1 MGEVVP
7 AQEPVVVVIGASAG
21 GIDALERLAGSLPAD
36 FAAPVVIAQHLD
48 PTHESRLVDILGR
61 RTSLRVQLVTESTA
75 LSPGIL
81 YVVPAGD
88 DVKITGERVTIVPRT
103 KKSGRAVPSI
113 DALFKSAAEA
123 YGDQAIAVILSGT
136 GSDGPEGV
144 NAIKQAGGTVIVQDP
159 LSASFPALPAS
170 IPPVNVD
177 MVCDIEALGALLAS
191 MVSDGELSARK
202 LDDDMLRAF
211 LLQLRAR
218 SGIDF
223 TQYKTPTIKRRLA
236 RLMAAARCSTLA
248 DYMRYLNMHPEAYHR
263 LVSSFLIKVTGFFRD
278 PALYKYLREQILPEI
293 IEHSRR
299 TRSELRLWSAGCAT
313 GEEAYSLAILL
324 SELLGDDVDELDI
337 RIFATDLDADSIAFA
352 RRGIYPAAAFSD
364 MPPELLQKYFT
375 KVDDAFQ
382 VKKRIRNLTVFGEYD
397 LGQRAP
403 FPRIDMIL
411 CRNVLIYFTK
421 ELQQRTLQLF
431 AFSLREGGYL
441 VLGKAETTS
450 PLPQYFMSVHQTLK
464 VFRRQ
469 GERLL
474 IPAPA
479 FAEAPVPERLTT
491 RRAALRSFNVPRRP
505 IDSAPRWSINE
516 RLGAFLFDSPIG
528 VVLVDRNYDIQTINQ
543 AARQLLGIHG
553 QGVGEDLIHLATG
566 VPSGELKSVLD
577 DALRG
582 GKSTPHEVEVSDA
595 AYDEARFIELSCYAE
610 RSSAKDSTISGA
622 ILLLEDVTPKARRT
636 RDLEKEAVENREQLE
651 RIGKHNEDLLERQR
665 SMTDANKELTAANNE
680 LRSTNE
686 HLLIAAEEAEASAEE
701 VETLNEEMQATSEE
715 LETLNEELQATVE
728 ELNTTNEELGARGHE
743 LEQLAK
749 ERQEQYEQ
757 SERQRKLFERALE
770 KAPMI
775 GALLDGAGTIRK
787 ATELYATHA
796 AANSNKL
803 PPVGQTWKEIPD
815 MVSLTYDGTSATY
828 SVSIVALPGEPQTA
842 GKLVVLSG

>member
-7 AQEPVVVVIGASAG
+7 IQEQVIVVVGASAG
-21 GIDALERLAGSLPAD
+21 GIDALERLVASLPGD
-36 FAAPVVIAQHLD
+36 FPAPIVIAQHLD
-48 PTHESRLVDILGR
+48 PSHESRLDSILRGR
-61 RTSLRVQLVTESTA
+61 TQMRVLSVTGPVA
-75 LSPGIL
+75 LAVATL
-81 YVVPAGD
+81 YVVPAGE
-88 DVKITGERVTIVPRT
+88 DVEI
-103 KKSGRAVPSI
+103 SGANVSISHRSKRRSPVPSI
-113 DALFKSAAEA
+113 DTLFKSAAQEF
-123 YGDQAIAVILSGT
+123 GDRAIAVVLTGT

-144 NAIKQAGGTVIVQDP
+144 LAIKEAGGTVVVQDP
-159 LSASFPALPAS
+159 NTAAYPALPAS

-177 MVCDIEALGALLAS
+177 MVCDVEALGPLLVS
-191 MVSDGELSARK
+191 MIADGESSARK
-202 LDDDMLRAF
+202 LDDEMLRAF
-211 LLQLRAR
+211 LLQLRSR

-223 TQYKTPTIKRRLA
+223 TQYKSPTIRRRLA
-236 RLMAAARCSTLA
+236 RLMAAARTPTLS
-248 DYMRYLNMHPEAYHR
+248 DYMRYLNGHPEAYQR

-278 PALYKYLREQILPEI
+278 PALYKYLREQVLSELID
-293 IEHSRR
+293 HARHA
-299 TRSELRLWSAGCAT
+299 RSELRLWSAGCAT

-337 RIFATDLDADSIAFA
+337 RIFATDLDAESIAFA
-352 RRGIYPAAAFSD
+352 RRGIYPATAFTD
-364 MPPELLQKYFT
+364 MPADLVQKYFT
-375 KVDDAFQ
+375 KIDDTYQ

-403 FPRIDMIL
+403 FPRIDLIL

-431 AFSLREGGYL
+431 AFSLREGGYV

-450 PLPQYFMSVHQTLK
+450 PLPQYFSSVHQTLK

-479 FAEAPVPERLTT
+479 FAEAPAPERPMT
-491 RRAALRSFNVPRRP
+491 RRTALRSFNVPRRSA
-505 IDSAPRWSINE
+505 DSAPRWSLNE

-528 VVLVDRNYDIQTINQ
+528 VVVVDRNYDIQTINQ
-543 AARQLLGIHG
+543 TARELLGIHG

-566 VPSGELKSVLD
+566 IPTSELKGALD

-582 GKSTPHEVEVSDA
+582 GKANGRE
-595 AYDEARFIELSCYAE
+595 IELSDPAFDRVKYIEASCFAE
-610 RSSAKDSTISGA
+610 RGTDKDATVSGA
-622 ILLLEDVTPKARRT
+622 VLLLEDITASASRR
-636 RDLEKEAVENREQLE
+636 RQLEKETQDSRQQLQRVNKQNVE
-651 RIGKHNEDLLERQR
+651 LLARQR
-665 SMTDANKELTAANNE
+665 GLTDANKELTAANSE

-749 ERQEQYEQ
+749 EWQVQYEQ

-775 GALLDGAGTIRK
+775 GALVDSSGVIRK
-787 ATELYATHA
+787 ATELYAQRA
-796 AANSNKL
+796 AANGSKL
-803 PPVGQTWKEIPD
+803 PGVGEAWKEIPN
-815 MVSLTYDGTSATY
+815 A
-828 SVSIVALPGEPQTA
+828 VALSFDGEGAMYRVSVVGLPEPNS
-842 GKLVVLSG
+842 GKLVVLTL